1 MKPETLL
8 FLRELVCQQ
17 VFSANDPDFRIRV
30 TKTLDVLDDIDT
42 AMYSSVNTPPPLAD
56 LSKPDGTASIFE
68 QTQFSVYGG
77 TP

>member
-17 VFSANDPDFRIRV
+17 IFSANDPDFRMRV

-42 AMYSSVNTPPPLAD
+42 AMYSSVTAPSAD
-56 LSKPDGTASIFE
+56 PSSKDGTASIFE

>member
-17 VFSANDPDFRIRV
+17 IFSANDPDFRTRV

-42 AMYSSVNTPPPLAD
+42 AMYSSVTAYPNPAESPK
-56 LSKPDGTASIFE
+56 SDGSASIFD
-68 QTQFSVYGG
+68 QTHTSVYGG